1 MVRKLAAP
9 IALAALTGLL
19 LVGCTG
25 ADEPDTGAPAAG
37 GDAALEELIA
47 AAQEEGTLTFYQ
59 TPAEPIAQA
68 AADAFA
74 DKYDIDVNF
83 VRLTGGELATR
94 YSAEAD
100 AGAVVA
106 DLVIPSYDAF
116 IDAGLENGT
125 LIGLSDADI
134 PGFEDFPEAG
144 LIDGGKTA
152 VVTYNPSALSWNT
165 DALGDAPVPES
176 FEDLADPAYA
186 GKILLTD
193 PSASQAYLQFW
204 TLMLNEYGED
214 TVQAIVDNSVRLYP
228 SVVPMTEALAAGEGA
243 VTGPNVGLV
252 VEGAKANGAPL
263 DWSLPEVT
271 TGPTIVMAISA
282 DAPSPNAARLFAHF
296 VLSDEGQEIY
306 SGDPGSFSASNLPEG
321 FTIIDRDEALANQ
334 DTIFG
339 IFGL

>member
-1 MVRKLAAP
+1 MVSRLVAPFTLVAA
-9 IALAALTGLL
+9 AALVLA
-19 LVGCTG
+19 GCS
-25 ADEPDTGAPAAG
+25 APEEPTDAPSAG
-37 GDAALEELIA
+37 GDSALEELIA
-47 AAQEEGTLTFYQ
+47 AAQDEGSLTFYQ

-74 DKYDIDVNF
+74 EKYDIEVNF

-116 IDAGLENGT
+116 IDEGLDNGT
-125 LIGLSDADI
+125 LIGLDDADI
-134 PGFEDFPEAG
+134 PGFDEFPEQG

-152 VVTYNPSALSWNT
+152 IVTYNPSALSWNT

-176 FEDLADPAYA
+176 FEDLADPAYE

-204 TLMLNEYGED
+204 TLMLDTYGED

-252 VEGAKANGAPL
+252 VEGAVANGAPL
-263 DWSLPEVT
+263 EWSLPEVT
-271 TGPTIVMAISA
+271 TGPVIVMAISA

-296 VLSDEGQEIY
+296 VLSEEGQEIY
-306 SGDPGSFSASNLPEG
+306 SGDPGSFSATNLPEG
-321 FTIIDRDEALANQ
+321 FTIIDRDDALENQ
-334 DTIFG
+334 STIFE

>member
-1 MVRKLAAP
+1 MIRKLAAP
-9 IALAALTGLL
+9 LALLAAAGLVL
-19 LVGCTG
+19 AGCT
-25 ADEPDTGAPAAG
+25 ATDEPTTGPDTG

-74 DKYDIDVNF
+74 DLYDIDVNF

-94 YSAEAD
+94 YSAEAE

-116 IDAGLENGT
+116 IDSGLDDGT
-125 LIGLSDADI
+125 LIGLDEADI
-134 PGFEDFPEAG
+134 PGFADFPEDG
-144 LIDGGKTA
+144 LIDGGRTA
-152 VVTYNPSALSWNT
+152 IVTYNPSALSWNA

-176 FEDLADPAYA
+176 FEDLADPAYE
-186 GKILLTD
+186 GEILLTD

-204 TLMLNEYGED
+204 TLMLDTYGEE

-228 SVVPMTEALAAGEGA
+228 SVVPMTEALAAGEGS

-263 DWSLPEVT
+263 DWTLPEVT
-271 TGPTIVMAISA
+271 TGPVIVMAISA

-296 VLSDEGQEIY
+296 VLSEEGQAIY
-306 SGDPGSFSASNLPEG
+306 SGDPGSFSAVDLPEG
-321 FTIIDRDEALANQ
+321 FTIVDRDDALANQ
-334 DTIFG
+334 DTIFR

>member
-1 MVRKLAAP
+1 MIRKLAAP
-9 IALAALTGLL
+9 FALLAAAGLVL
-19 LVGCTG
+19 AGCT
-25 ADEPDTGAPAAG
+25 ATDEPTEGPSAG

-74 DKYDIDVNF
+74 DLYDIEVNF

-94 YSAEAD
+94 YSAEAE

-116 IDAGLENGT
+116 IDSGLDDGI
-125 LIGLSDADI
+125 LIGLDEADI
-134 PGFEDFPEAG
+134 PGYADFPEAG

-152 VVTYNPSALSWNT
+152 IVTYNPSALSWNT

-176 FEDLADPAYA
+176 FEDLADPAYE

-204 TLMLNEYGED
+204 TLMLDTYGEE

-228 SVVPMTEALAAGEGA
+228 SVVPMTEALAAGEGS

-271 TGPTIVMAISA
+271 TGPVIVMAISA

-296 VLSDEGQEIY
+296 VLSEEGQAIY

-321 FTIIDRDEALANQ
+321 FTIVDRDDALANQ
-334 DTIFG
+334 EAIFQ